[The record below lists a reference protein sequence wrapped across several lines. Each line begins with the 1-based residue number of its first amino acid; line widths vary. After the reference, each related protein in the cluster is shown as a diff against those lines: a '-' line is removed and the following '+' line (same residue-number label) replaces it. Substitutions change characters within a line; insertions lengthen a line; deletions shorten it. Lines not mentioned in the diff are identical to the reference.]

1 MLMEAR
7 AVVLQINPNIQA
19 ASDNVALENYQ
30 KYKRVNS

>member
-1 MLMEAR
+1 MLMEAK

-19 ASDNVALENYQ
+19 ASIGALENYQ